1 MAMAITEKV
10 IQQVGA
16 VDSGSEMNKR
26 YGDSW
31 NKAVDAGR
39 LWADEYIT
47 EKLRHELGSS
57 IAWEILEKN
66 LASQI
71 PLVGVF
77 HDLNFVTNREH
88 YSPPNYRFLQV
99 WQASPPPLP
108 LPGGPGI

>member
-1 MAMAITEKV
+1 LDKENAGRRGWKMGMAITEKV
-10 IQQVGA
+10 IQQMGA
-16 VDSGSEMNKR
+16 VDSGSEMHKR

-57 IAWEILEKN
+57 IAWEIVEKN

-71 PLVGVF
+71 PAFIDGYLSALTGKLVV
-77 HDLNFVTNREH
+77 
-88 YSPPNYRFLQV
+88 S
-99 WQASPPPLP
+99 
-108 LPGGPGI
+108 